1 MHRCSIII
9 GRGRRAQEGSRVGS
23 WAGWVVDQHCINIA
37 RLGSNKKSEA
47 TRTLLKSLKGRSQP
61 CLKWFLGSEQHPV
74 LGMTSVPNLT
84 EFNRHFS

>member
-47 TRTLLKSLKGRSQP
+47 TRTLLL
-61 CLKWFLGSEQHPV
+61 
-74 LGMTSVPNLT
+74 NL
-84 EFNRHFS
+84 